1 MQHQDSCLN
10 KGSGAGQ
17 TTAAGRWGPNV
28 SGGQPAQTC
37 PDAGAPGARREA
49 SLQGPSL
56 QGTHVSPLS
65 VQPRPLAE
73 FVSRDLLSSPE
84 RHRITHW
91 VTSRGPARG
100 QACAEHRR
108 RVSGDAA
115 GSRIDGI
122 LPFTEHHCQVLRT
135 WA

>member
-28 SGGQPAQTC
+28 SGGQPAQTR

-56 QGTHVSPLS
+56 QGTHVSPHS
-65 VQPRPLAE
+65 PSSPGH
-73 FVSRDLLSSPE
+73 LLSSSPGTSSPL
-84 RHRITHW
+84 RS
-91 VTSRGPARG
+91 VTESPTGSRPGDPRG
-100 QACAEHRR
+100 VR
-108 RVSGDAA
+108 RVPSTGGVCLGTQQEA
-115 GSRIDGI
+115 GLTAFFHLLSTTAR
-122 LPFTEHHCQVLRT
+122 C
-135 WA
+135 

>member
-56 QGTHVSPLS
+56 QGTHVSPHS
-65 VQPRPLAE
+65 PSSPGH
-73 FVSRDLLSSPE
+73 LLSSSPG
-84 RHRITHW
+84 
-91 VTSRGPARG
+91 TSSP
-100 QACAEHRR
+100 
-108 RVSGDAA
+108 
-115 GSRIDGI
+115 
-122 LPFTEHHCQVLRT
+122 L
-135 WA
+135 